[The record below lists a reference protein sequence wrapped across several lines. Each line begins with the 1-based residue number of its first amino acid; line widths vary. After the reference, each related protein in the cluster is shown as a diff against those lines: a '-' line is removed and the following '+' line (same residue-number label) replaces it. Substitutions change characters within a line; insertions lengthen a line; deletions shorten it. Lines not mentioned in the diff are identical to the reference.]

1 MTPKLDSF
9 TAAQGGGSLPS
20 ERPGGTELAGA
31 LAFTLEPRMAAHA
44 EAVFAVLADPA
55 LYEFI
60 DESPPV
66 SAEALRDRFA
76 RSESGKS
83 PDGTE
88 HWLNWVVR
96 SASGEVAGCVQA
108 TVEGSLDTN
117 VAYMFGKAHWG
128 RGLATQAVARMLD
141 VVAAEFGV
149 TRFFI
154 VAERTNPR
162 SIRVAER
169 LGFEAAPAEVAARR
183 RTAPTDV
190 LMQKLVP

>member
-31 LAFTLEPRMAAHA
+31 LAFALEPRMAAHA

-66 SAEALRDRFA
+66 SVEALRDRFA
-76 RSESGKS
+76 RSESRQS

-96 SASGEVAGCVQA
+96 GASREVAGYVQA
-108 TVEGSLDTN
+108 TVEANLDTN

-128 RGLATQAVARMLD
+128 QGLATRAVSSMLDAVAS
-141 VVAAEFGV
+141 EFGV

-154 VAERTNPR
+154 VAERANPR

-169 LGFEAAPAEVAARR
+169 LGFAAAPAEVVVRKGIAA
-183 RTAPTDV
+183 TDV
-190 LMQKLVP
+190 LMQKRLP